1 MCVVYLKEKIMPLR
15 ARLLTL
21 LRPIMRT
28 KPTPPNPLVCPTT
41 TESDYEFQH
50 RRDSI
55 GLGHNSR
62 TGVEL

>member
-1 MCVVYLKEKIMPLR
+1 MFRRIITNKLLKIRRWKSATSCP
-15 ARLLTL
+15 A
-21 LRPIMRT
+21 
-28 KPTPPNPLVCPTT
+28 CPTT